1 MLGKS
6 VLAALALAGAA
17 SAVCGTHSY
26 TTCDDGI
33 THWFDPNTGEICDP
47 LDCGGG
53 RAPPKKDVPGCAA
66 YTGTETRR
74 TEASYLSCWTPPGG
88 RTTMVGVG
96 GKSTSAEGGNSPA
109 ATTTAAAEVSSS
121 SSAAG
126 DEGSGSGAVT
136 TTTPTTKAGGVSAS
150 ASGSASGE
158 APSTTEPATLTT
170 AVKSSGSAS
179 GSGSG
184 SASGSAAGATTTN
197 AGAVVQGGSL
207 MVVAGAAM
215 GAVALM

>member
-17 SAVCGTHSY
+17 SALHDVRRRH
-26 TTCDDGI
+26 
-33 THWFDPNTGEICDP
+33 HALVRPQHGEICDP

-96 GKSTSAEGGNSPA
+96 DKSTSAEGEQSR
-109 ATTTAAAEVSSS
+109 
-121 SSAAG
+121 G
-126 DEGSGSGAVT
+126 DDYGC
-136 TTTPTTKAGGVSAS
+136 GG
-150 ASGSASGE
+150 GF
-158 APSTTEPATLTT
+158 
-170 AVKSSGSAS
+170 
-179 GSGSG
+179 
-184 SASGSAAGATTTN
+184 
-197 AGAVVQGGSL
+197 VVVFGG
-207 MVVAGAAM
+207 G
-215 GAVALM
+215 

>member
-96 GKSTSAEGGNSPA
+96 DKSTSAEGGNSPA

-126 DEGSGSGAVT
+126 DEGSASGAV
-136 TTTPTTKAGGVSAS
+136 TTPTTKAGGVSAS